1 MSTNFL
7 LPHRWKPFG
16 WGLLLFGGVLGFI
29 FLLGYDDIGWL
40 NVKVPMLLH
49 AGLDFNSNSGQLG
62 PSFQENNI
70 LDELILL
77 FLIIGGVVAAF
88 AKVEVEDE
96 YTMQLRLASLVW
108 ATYVNYAIML
118 LGVLFVYDLSFFWVM
133 VFNMFTLLIFF
144 LVRFHWKL
152 YQTRKIMAY
161 AE

>member
-1 MSTNFL
+1 L
-7 LPHRWKPFG
+7 L
-16 WGLLLFGGVLGFI
+16 GGVLGFI
-29 FLLGYDDIGWL
+29 DLLGYNDISWL

-49 AGLDFNSNSGQLG
+49 AGLDLNSNSEQLG

-77 FLIIGGVVAAF
+77 FLIVGGLVAAF
-88 AKVEVEDE
+88 AKVKEEDE

-108 ATYVNYAIML
+108 ATYVNYAILL
-118 LGVLFVYDLSFFWVM
+118 LGVLFVYELSFLMVM
-133 VFNMFTLLIFF
+133 IFNMFTLLIFF